1 MKQNTKITLYKI
13 DKIQND
19 KIKRQQ
25 NENFDIANL
34 GPHFP
39 IENQR
44 TLIIFYLVL
53 IVFCCFCISVILNF
67 DNFAFCYSC
76 NLFSVYL
83 VT

>member
-44 TLIIFYLVL
+44 TLIIFLS
-53 IVFCCFCISVILNF
+53 CPDCILLLL
-67 DNFAFCYSC
+67 Y
-76 NLFSVYL
+76 FSHFEF
-83 VT
+83 